1 VDAGL
6 MLIGH
11 EHPWETW
18 RAAMAGQRMHHAWL
32 LAGREGVGKASFA
45 LDAAAELV
53 AEPGVPQPPVLHHP
67 DILVLEP
74 LPANDDEAKKRD
86 DGRPYARKRNIN
98 VDQIRAM
105 LHRLHTRPTLGARR
119 AVIVDAA
126 DHLEK
131 GAVNALLKGLEEPP
145 QGTFFLLVVHQ
156 LGRLLPTVRSRCQV
170 LRFRPLELQ
179 EMDRAVSMAAP
190 ELDADTRAAAIA
202 VAHGA
207 PGAALMFAAHD
218 LGRPLAL
225 LRQILRGGDGDLSLR
240 AELGNALGARPDRE
254 RLLATIEAARTVL
267 AEAAVQAGAD
277 NRLAIIS
284 AHQRLVDLAREVPT
298 HNFEPALLVM
308 EIGGLLARAARTRA
322 GATSR

>member
-1 VDAGL
+1 
-6 MLIGH
+6 
-11 EHPWETW
+11 
-18 RAAMAGQRMHHAWL
+18 
-32 LAGREGVGKASFA
+32 
-45 LDAAAELV
+45 
-53 AEPGVPQPPVLHHP
+53 
-67 DILVLEP
+67 
-74 LPANDDEAKKRD
+74 
-86 DGRPYARKRNIN
+86 
-98 VDQIRAM
+98 
-105 LHRLHTRPTLGARR
+105 
-119 AVIVDAA
+119 
-126 DHLEK
+126 
-131 GAVNALLKGLEEPP
+131 
-145 QGTFFLLVVHQ
+145 
-156 LGRLLPTVRSRCQV
+156 
-170 LRFRPLELQ
+170 
-179 EMDRAVSMAAP
+179 
-190 ELDADTRAAAIA
+190 